1 MNFEKLLHDLNIPQP
16 LLDALLSEAS
26 ALGAYDA
33 QICALSRP
41 ETAEKAHEAL
51 DRLLEGD
58 SVRMLACHLSAAAL
72 VYNSYR
78 EKGIPEEIYYATMG
92 CFSRFL
98 GETVKRTGKL
108 EFDRA
113 FWTWR
118 QASGLLYRV
127 GELEFELLPSLP
139 GISLHIPSDS
149 RITPENVSASLKAGR
164 EFMTRYFPETAAWP
178 MGCESWLL
186 SPELGKLLKQDSNI
200 LAFQR
205 RFRILKTEDHED
217 CLEWLFAAA
226 EDTPYADLPERTSLQ
241 RSVKAHLLSGGKIGG
256 ALGVLEE

>member
-1 MNFEKLLHDLNIPQP
+1 MTYEKLLHDLKIPQP
-16 LLDALLSEAS
+16 LLDSLLRRGKE
-26 ALGAYDA
+26 LGAYDGL
-33 QICALSRP
+33 IHALSRP
-41 ETAEKAHEAL
+41 ETAEKAHEEL

-58 SVRMLACHLSAAAL
+58 SLSMHACHLHASAL
-72 VYNSYR
+72 VYDAYL
-78 EKGIPEEIYYATMG
+78 EKGISEEVYYATMG
-92 CFSRFL
+92 CFCRFL

-127 GELEFELLPSLP
+127 GELEYELLPSLP

-149 RITPENVSASLKAGR
+149 HITPENVSASLKAGR
-164 EFMTRYFPETAAWP
+164 EFMTQFFPETTAWP

-186 SPELGKLLKQDSNI
+186 SPELGKLLKEGSNI

-205 RFRILKTEDHED
+205 RFRILKTHDHED
-217 CLEWLFAAA
+217 CLEWLFGVS
-226 EDTPYADLPERTSLQ
+226 EETPYADLPERTSLQ

-256 ALGVLEE
+256 ALGVLAE